1 MQTGDIGSMMNQ
13 YKDVANITS
22 DGTTAA
28 DSEKTVTAEGAQEA
42 PADKPQQAPE
52 VENLVEGLKSQITG
66 SPAPDSSNLQLK
78 GDVSLKT
85 DSAETQGQLGQA
97 FAAIDANIKSKI
109 AVFSAKPVIK
119 DAIKN
124 ANSN

>member
-28 DSEKTVTAEGAQEA
+28 DSEKTVTAEGAQET
-42 PADKPQQAPE
+42 PAEKPQQAPE

-78 GDVSLKT
+78 GDITLKT